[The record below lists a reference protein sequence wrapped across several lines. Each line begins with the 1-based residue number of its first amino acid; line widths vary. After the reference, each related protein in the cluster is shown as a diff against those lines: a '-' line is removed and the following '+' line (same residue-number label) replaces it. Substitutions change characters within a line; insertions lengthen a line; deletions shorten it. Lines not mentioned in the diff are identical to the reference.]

1 MAVHTSHIL
10 GSAATSGRAWALAD
24 VQCDSTLCEEGS
36 PHWALATLSQR
47 APAGAPGPL
56 RSPFSET
63 LLLQASSLL
72 QSSGLCSASPGR
84 EAFSDHPAQRAK
96 VFLTI
101 SANFHSFACCLSP
114 SDYSIR

>member
-10 GSAATSGRAWALAD
+10 GSAATSGGAWALAD
-24 VQCDSTLCEEGS
+24 VQCESALCEEGS
-36 PHWALATLSQR
+36 PHWALATLSLK

-63 LLLQASSLL
+63 LFLQASSLL
-72 QSSGLCSASPGR
+72 QSPGLCSASSGR
-84 EAFSDHPAQRAK
+84 EAFSGHPARCAET
-96 VFLTI
+96 FLTI

-114 SDYSIR
+114 PDYSIW